1 MHQFLERYK
10 YILLAAVMIAGVVVS
25 YLFGSHAYETNKQF
39 GFPLDDP
46 WIHLQFAKNLNEY
59 GSFSYYKNEMV
70 TAGSTS
76 PLYTI
81 FLAVGFFF
89 TSNEMMLSYVLGVAF
104 LLLAA
109 YFMFKIVSALHSDA
123 SSSVSI
129 LLGLSAS
136 LLLLLEPR
144 MQWAALSGME
154 TTLFMCALLATLYF
168 YHAKQS
174 IAFGVAA
181 GLLVWTR
188 PEAVILF
195 IAIALDVIYHVFW
208 VASRKTKKKSD
219 KVAPPSSDWL
229 KKSLVIAAVCSAVYA
244 GFNLY
249 LSGSVFPNTFA
260 AKLKY
265 YGAGTS
271 ANFPTHV
278 FHFLVDGQ
286 MMLIAVFAGIGTAVV
301 VFRVI
306 KRQAQSHL
314 AALLFSFGL
323 FLAYWMKL
331 PYLYQEGRYMMP
343 LVPFVLM
350 LGIFGLQSATDGKK
364 GLFKSMRATRILV
377 LQAVV
382 ILIAGTQFAN
392 ASLEK
397 RNEYAG
403 MCLYINDRQVR
414 TAKWLHDNTPEN
426 AIVGTHD
433 IGAIAYYS
441 GRKIADMV
449 GLVSPEMIERI
460 GNLNRLHQFLVEK
473 NVSHIAVL
481 RNWFEV
487 VNQQPLFQTDERNPE
502 IMEVFLFDRQQTHFT
517 PQEAGRMIAVAGQY
531 LYQNQFNTA
540 MNLLGRALS
549 VDPRNSKAHHFLGI
563 ALMMS
568 ERFDEA
574 TREFDSALRIYP
586 GFVDARIGLAQVAAS
601 RGDSASA
608 IMQLETIVNEHPE
621 YPKVYQALADVYTK
635 FRLDNEKARLYIQR
649 YQDLMNAKHIPTGG
663 GK

>member
-1 MHQFLERYK
+1 MHEFLERYK
-10 YILLAAVMIAGVVVS
+10 YILLAAVVIAGAVFS
-25 YLFGSHAYETNKQF
+25 YLFGSHAYETNKQS

-46 WIHLQFAKNLNEY
+46 WIHLQFAKNLYEY

-81 FLAVGFFF
+81 LLAIGFFF
-89 TSNEMMLSYVLGVAF
+89 TSNEMMLSYVLGVGF
-104 LLLAA
+104 LVLAA
-109 YFMFKIVSALHSDA
+109 FFIFKIVSELHSKD
-123 SSSVSI
+123 SSSGSI
-129 LLGLSAS
+129 LLGLGAS

-154 TTLFMCALLATLYF
+154 TTLFMCVLLATLYF
-168 YHAKQS
+168 YHARQA

-195 IAIALDVIYHVFW
+195 AAIALDVIYHSLW
-208 VASRKTKKKSD
+208 VLSRKTKRKSD
-219 KVAPPSSDWL
+219 KTVPPSSAWL
-229 KKSLVIAAVCSAVYA
+229 KTPLGIAALFSVIYA

-286 MMLIAVFAGIGTAVV
+286 MMLIAVFAGIGIAVV
-301 VFRVI
+301 LFRAF
-306 KRQAQSHL
+306 KREQQSHL
-314 AALLFSFGL
+314 TVLLFSFGL
-323 FLAYWMKL
+323 FLAYWLKL

-350 LGIFGLQSATDGKK
+350 LGVFGLQTATAARK
-364 GLFKSMRATRILV
+364 GLFKSIRPSRVLAFHTIFFLV
-377 LQAVV
+377 
-382 ILIAGTQFAN
+382 IGTQFAN

-397 RNEYAG
+397 RNDYAG
-403 MCLYINDRQVR
+403 MCLYINDRQVQ
-414 TAKWLHDNTPEN
+414 TAKWLRDNTPED
-426 AIVGTHD
+426 AIIGTHD

-441 GRKIADMV
+441 ERKIADMV

-460 GNLNRLHQFLVEK
+460 GSLNKLHQFLVEK

-481 RNWFEV
+481 RNWFEIA
-487 VNQQPLFQTDERNPE
+487 NQQPQFQTDERDPE

-517 PQEAGRMIAVAGQY
+517 PQEASRMIAVAGQY
-531 LYQNQFNTA
+531 LYQNQFNAA
-540 MNLLGRALS
+540 MDLLGRALS

-568 ERFDEA
+568 GRFDEA
-574 TREFDSALRIYP
+574 TREFDTALRIYP
-586 GFVDARIGLAQVAAS
+586 EYLDARIGLAQVAAS
-601 RGDSASA
+601 RGDSSSA
-608 IMQLETIVNEHPE
+608 IIQLETIMNEHPE
-621 YPKVYQALADVYTK
+621 YPKVYQALADVYAK
-635 FRLDNEKARLYIQR
+635 FRLDNGKERLYVQR
-649 YQDLMNAKHIPTGG
+649 YQELMNSKQKSTGG

>member
-1 MHQFLERYK
+1 MHRFLERYK
-10 YILLAAVMIAGVVVS
+10 YILLAAVMTAGVVVS

-109 YFMFKIVSALHSDA
+109 YFVFKIVSALHSDA

-195 IAIALDVIYHVFW
+195 VAIALDVIYHSLW
-208 VASRKTKKKSD
+208 VSSRKTKKKSE
-219 KVAPPSSDWL
+219 KVAPPSPDWL
-229 KKSLVIAAVCSAVYA
+229 KKPLVIAALLSAVYA
-244 GFNLY
+244 GLNLY

-286 MMLIAVFAGIGTAVV
+286 MMLIAVFAGIGIAVV

-306 KRQAQSHL
+306 RRQAQSHL

-350 LGIFGLQSATDGKK
+350 LGVFGLQTATDGKK
-364 GLFKSMRATRILV
+364 GLFKSMRASRILV

-382 ILIAGTQFAN
+382 ILIVGTQFAN
-392 ASLEK
+392 ASLKK
-397 RNEYAG
+397 RN
-403 MCLYINDRQVR
+403 
-414 TAKWLHDNTPEN
+414 
-426 AIVGTHD
+426 
-433 IGAIAYYS
+433 
-441 GRKIADMV
+441 
-449 GLVSPEMIERI
+449 
-460 GNLNRLHQFLVEK
+460 
-473 NVSHIAVL
+473 
-481 RNWFEV
+481 
-487 VNQQPLFQTDERNPE
+487 
-502 IMEVFLFDRQQTHFT
+502 
-517 PQEAGRMIAVAGQY
+517 
-531 LYQNQFNTA
+531 
-540 MNLLGRALS
+540 
-549 VDPRNSKAHHFLGI
+549 
-563 ALMMS
+563 
-568 ERFDEA
+568 
-574 TREFDSALRIYP
+574 
-586 GFVDARIGLAQVAAS
+586 
-601 RGDSASA
+601 
-608 IMQLETIVNEHPE
+608 
-621 YPKVYQALADVYTK
+621 
-635 FRLDNEKARLYIQR
+635 
-649 YQDLMNAKHIPTGG
+649 
-663 GK
+663 